1 MTLSTGGLRAIG
13 GRPPSPHQALTP
25 GAVRPGLARRLARW
39 PVIEDAVPKTA
50 IMVGAK
56 LLPGEGRQGR
66 HILRQELRY
75 PHCGSRIS
83 KTCTCRC
90 RAARLV
96 DKSWPGRVRPAR
108 VRIAGRR
115 KVGPGGDEL
124 VREDFLLCRQRR
136 RLARSRNAQN
146 SAVPER
152 EQELDIEGVGCQGGE
167 ARHVGEVIGR
177 ILVVE
182 FMFVD
187 RIVRPV
193 RPQGTDDVIAAD
205 AGCVPSRSQIGCALV
220 YCSGDGYWASTAASM
235 PAG

>member
-1 MTLSTGGLRAIG
+1 VPLGWSTNRGQGEFAPLGFGLPVAAKWV
-13 GRPPSPHQALTP
+13 QAATSWL
-25 GAVRPGLARRLARW
+25 
-39 PVIEDAVPKTA
+39 E
-50 IMVGAK
+50 
-56 LLPGEGRQGR
+56 
-66 HILRQELRY
+66 
-75 PHCGSRIS
+75 RIS
-83 KTCTCRC
+83 
-90 RAARLV
+90 
-96 DKSWPGRVRPAR
+96 S
-108 VRIAGRR
+108 
-115 KVGPGGDEL
+115 
-124 VREDFLLCRQRR
+124 
-136 RLARSRNAQN
+136 
-146 SAVPER
+146 SAVSAGDWLAPETPR
-152 EQELDIEGVGCQGGE
+152 IPPCQSGNKNWISMGVGCQGGE